1 MKSVE
6 LFRYGAEDI
15 KPTDSLAILTHA
27 AARGRGVEW
36 PSVGRR
42 DRSWQPTCR
51 PALPATPSRIDVLT
65 S

>member
-27 AARGRGVEW
+27 AVRGRGVEW
-36 PSVGRR
+36 PRSGRVTAAG
-42 DRSWQPTCR
+42 S
-51 PALPATPSRIDVLT
+51 LPVAPRCLLPPSRIDVLT

>member
-27 AARGRGVEW
+27 VVVSNG
-36 PSVGRR
+36 PVGRR

-51 PALPATPSRIDVLT
+51 PALSATPSRIDVLT

>member
-27 AARGRGVEW
+27 VVRGRGVEW
-36 PSVGRR
+36 PSRE
-42 DRSWQPTCR
+42 
-51 PALPATPSRIDVLT
+51 A
-65 S
+65 